1 MRVSGRQ
8 RPSAGRPL
16 RAEEEKVMKKETL
29 LRAAI
34 AGLGLG
40 LAVTATGTAGE
51 KPGEVKCYG
60 VNGCGSH
67 AKCAVSAADIEAV
80 RRLLGESDFQK
91 RFGKSEAHSCG
102 AHAKCGGAAQ
112 ILNWLPASAGE
123 CKAQG
128 GILIEEREG
137 KKVAKKA

>member
-1 MRVSGRQ
+1 
-8 RPSAGRPL
+8 
-16 RAEEEKVMKKETL
+16 MKKETL
-29 LRAAI
+29 LRAAV

-40 LAVTATGTAGE
+40 LAVSGTGAAGE
-51 KPGEVKCYG
+51 KAGEVKCYG

-80 RRLLGESDFQK
+80 RTLLGKDFEK

-112 ILNWLPASAGE
+112 ILNWVPASAGE

-128 GILIEEREG
+128 GIVIEERDG

>member
-1 MRVSGRQ
+1 
-8 RPSAGRPL
+8 
-16 RAEEEKVMKKETL
+16 MKKDML
-29 LRAAI
+29 LRAAV

-40 LAVTATGTAGE
+40 LAASATSLAQD
-51 KPGEVKCYG
+51 KADDVKCYG
-60 VNGCGSH
+60 INGCGSH

-80 RRLLGESDFQK
+80 RALLGGKAFAK

-102 AHAKCGGAAQ
+102 AHAKCGGSAQ
-112 ILNWLPASAGE
+112 ILNWVPTSLGE

-128 GILIEEREG
+128 GILIEESAG

>member
-1 MRVSGRQ
+1 M
-8 RPSAGRPL
+8 
-16 RAEEEKVMKKETL
+16 EMKKETL
-29 LRAAI
+29 LRAAL
-34 AGLGLG
+34 AGLSLG
-40 LAVTATGTAGE
+40 LAASATSLAQD

-60 VNGCGSH
+60 INGCGQH

-80 RRLLGESDFQK
+80 RKLLGEKTFDK

-102 AHAKCGGAAQ
+102 AHAKCGGPAQ
-112 ILNWLPASAGE
+112 ILNWVPASGAE

-128 GILIEEREG
+128 GILIEEKDG